1 MRDLAHFLLFLLKNK
16 KAEHNI
22 FQEREFTMSSKYQN
36 RIEIRGLNDSEID
49 YLKTLA
55 KKQKAKS
62 FNQFLIDLCREKI
75 RHGNFNRAEHL
86 YLVPLKQMAEAT
98 QFLVQQTTQQNKD
111 LEELTAQME
120 NFSYHIAR
128 WLKYEGMEDIDE

>member
-1 MRDLAHFLLFLLKNK
+1 MKSNAMTQELK
-16 KAEHNI
+16 
-22 FQEREFTMSSKYQN
+22 
-36 RIEIRGLNDSEID
+36 IRGLSKDEVD

-55 KKQKAKS
+55 NQQKAKS
-62 FNQFLIDLCREKI
+62 FNQFLVDLCREKI

-86 YLVPLKQMAEAT
+86 YVVPLKQMAEAN

-120 NFSYHIAR
+120 KFAYHIAR
-128 WLKYEGMEDIDE
+128 WLKYEGMEEIDE

>member
-1 MRDLAHFLLFLLKNK
+1 MKSNAMTQELK
-16 KAEHNI
+16 
-22 FQEREFTMSSKYQN
+22 
-36 RIEIRGLNDSEID
+36 IRGLSKDEVD

-55 KKQKAKS
+55 NQQKAKS
-62 FNQFLIDLCREKI
+62 FNQFLVDLCREKI

-98 QFLVQQTTQQNKD
+98 QFLVQQTAQQTQD

-128 WLKYEGMEDIDE
+128 WLKYEGMEEIDE